1 MPKHLLTWVSYVL
14 VLICAGFWVYGA
26 ISSNYSYV
34 FLWTDILVYLLLALV
49 FLFSVYARRKDH
61 LIRPWRQVFGRRIA
75 MISLVFL
82 TTYIVLGLLDSVH
95 FKQAL
100 ENTDAQT
107 TSGDK
112 RQYSPEVISA
122 LDLILHNMKN
132 NREKTYS
139 SPLATNLFAK
149 ESIQTDQ
156 GTIRDYPRLVYG
168 GAHLKDI
175 EQDKTS
181 DLIWLCVKA
190 LFQTALFLIVINVL
204 LVLDMSKHWSL
215 DRKATLAAI
224 YLGRTSVPWREM
236 IIALALIAFV
246 VFLVANIS
254 PYYHIMGTD
263 KVGNDVLYLSLK
275 SVRTGLV
282 IGTLT
287 TLVMLPF
294 ALALGIMAGYF
305 RSWVDDIIQFSY
317 TTLSSIP
324 GVLLIAACV
333 LSLQL
338 FMDNHPDWF
347 ESSLER
353 ADIRLLIIC
362 IVLGITSW
370 TGLCRIMRGESMKLA
385 ELDYVQAAKAFG
397 VRQSK
402 ILTQHI
408 LPNVMHLVLISVVLD
423 FSALVLAEAVLSYV
437 GVGVDPSTISW
448 GNMINSA
455 RLELA
460 REPVVWWSLIS
471 AFIFMF
477 ALVLS
482 ANLFSDAVR
491 DAFDPRL
498 ARARS

>member
-1 MPKHLLTWVSYVL
+1 MPKHLLTWISYL
-14 VLICAGFWVYGA
+14 LLLICAGLWIYGA
-26 ISSNYSYV
+26 ISPNYSYV
-34 FLWTDILVYLLLALV
+34 FLLTDILVYVLVALV
-49 FLFSVYARRKDH
+49 LSFSFYARRKDH
-61 LIRPWRQVFGRRIA
+61 LMRPWRQVFRRRIA

-82 TTYIVLGLLDSVH
+82 VTYVLLGLLDSVH
-95 FKQAL
+95 FRQAL
-100 ENTDAQT
+100 QSDGAHTN
-107 TSGDK
+107 SSDK
-112 RQYSPEVISA
+112 IQFSPEVISA
-122 LDLILHNMKN
+122 LDLILHTMKN

-139 SPLATNLFAK
+139 APLATHLFAK
-149 ESIQTDQ
+149 ETLQTEQ
-156 GTIRDYPRLVYG
+156 GTERDYPPLVYG
-168 GAHLKDI
+168 GAHLKDPH
-175 EQDKTS
+175 QDKTS
-181 DLIWLCVKA
+181 DLIGLCVKA
-190 LFQTALFLIVINVL
+190 VIQTVLFLLLMSLLLTYDLAKQWSLSMKSAFKAIYSGQTA
-204 LVLDMSKHWSL
+204 
-215 DRKATLAAI
+215 
-224 YLGRTSVPWREM
+224 VPWREM
-236 IIALALIAFV
+236 IAALGLIALVI
-246 VFLVANIS
+246 FLVANIS

-263 KVGNDVLYLSLK
+263 KVGNDVLYQSLK
-275 SVRTGLV
+275 SIRTGLV

-294 ALALGIMAGYF
+294 AVALGTMAGYF
-305 RSWVDDIIQFSY
+305 RAWVDDIIQFSY

-353 ADIRLLIIC
+353 ADIRLLILC

-370 TGLCRIMRGESMKLA
+370 TGLCRILRGESMKLA

-402 ILTQHI
+402 ILAQHI

-423 FSALVLAEAVLSYV
+423 FSGLVLAEAVLSYV
-437 GVGVDPSTISW
+437 GVGVDPTTVSW

-455 RLELA
+455 RLEMA
-460 REPVVWWSLIS
+460 REPVVWWSLVS
-471 AFIFMF
+471 AFVFMF

-498 ARARS
+498 SRARS